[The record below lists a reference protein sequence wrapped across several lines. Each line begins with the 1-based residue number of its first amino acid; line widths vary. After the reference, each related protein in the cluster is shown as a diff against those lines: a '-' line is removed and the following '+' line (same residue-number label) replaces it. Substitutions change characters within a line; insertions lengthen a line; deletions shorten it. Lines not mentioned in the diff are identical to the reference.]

1 MEDEQQHCDLLIAIF
16 PMVCVVPSELLR
28 NFFDCGIISETPE
41 QFIAIPKNQNQQAD
55 PKHRLDECDRTDRFG
70 KNTRDQ
76 FEIAPN
82 CRSWID
88 IYEGDV

>member
-1 MEDEQQHCDLLIAIF
+1 MRSTHHDISDG
-16 PMVCVVPSELLR
+16 VCVVPSELLR
-28 NFFDCGIISETPE
+28 KFLIVGLS
-41 QFIAIPKNQNQQAD
+41 PKPQNNSLPYLKIRTQQAD